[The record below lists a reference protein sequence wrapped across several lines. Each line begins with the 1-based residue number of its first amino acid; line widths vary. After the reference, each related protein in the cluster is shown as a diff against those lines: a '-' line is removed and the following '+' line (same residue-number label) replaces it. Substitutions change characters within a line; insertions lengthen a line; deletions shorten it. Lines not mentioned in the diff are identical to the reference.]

1 MATPS
6 QLNKAARD
14 GRLVKFSRR
23 FEDPNVRG
31 YVLDVGPRFF
41 LLLLLSDR
49 VWFDGFECFRIQDV
63 RALTLDPH
71 SNFAEA
77 ALKKRGERKPRTPR
91 IGLASIEEVLLTA
104 NRHFPLVTIHCERRD
119 PEICYIGHV
128 IGIEGDHVSLL
139 EIGPGAVWHKTPSK
153 YPLREITRVG
163 FGADYENAL
172 AIVGREPP
180 KKGNNRTQR
189 TPR

>member
-6 QLNKAARD
+6 QLRKAVRD

-23 FEDPNVRG
+23 FEDSRVRG
-31 YVLDVGPRFF
+31 YVIDVGPCFF

-63 RALTLDPH
+63 RGLVADPH
-71 SNFAEA
+71 SDFAEA

-91 IGLASIEEVLLTA
+91 IGLASIEELLLTA

-119 PEICYIGHV
+119 PEVCYIGRV
-128 IGIEGDHVSLL
+128 LGIERDRVSLL
-139 EIGPGAVWHKTPSK
+139 EITPGAVWEKRPK
-153 YPLREITRVG
+153 EYPLSHITRVG
-163 FGADYENAL
+163 FGGDYENAL
-172 AIVGREPP
+172 AIVVKEPP
-180 KKGNNRTQR
+180 NTGNNRTQR
-189 TPR
+189 APR